1 MVIIYANAIHAE
13 ENDSRWKGRGGGRR
27 IKMNQ
32 LIGRMSGNM
41 QHLITFTAYLPNQRI
56 LKTITDH

>member
-1 MVIIYANAIHAE
+1 MVIYANAIPAE
-13 ENDSRWKGRGGGRR
+13 ENDLRWKGRGGGRR

-32 LIGRMSGNM
+32 LIGPVSGK
-41 QHLITFTAYLPNQRI
+41 HSALDHFWSLPSQLI